1 MKTFIEKNQLNP
13 CKDLVSSC
21 SNSTLL
27 IPERHMELFRKKLDE
42 NKVNVAGYLSILL
55 KRYRFLVR
63 NGVIPK
69 YEFLKTGYQ
78 EKLQN
83 LQRVDFVP
91 VAEDWA
97 ELKCLRAF
105 FNRSMTWIFVFLLGL
120 DSLELY
126 KNLPE
131 KCASFV
137 VPILSKVRLEV
148 KAILSRKRHLYLR
161 ILLMTRDRAG

>member
-1 MKTFIEKNQLNP
+1 M
-13 CKDLVSSC
+13 D
-21 SNSTLL
+21 
-27 IPERHMELFRKKLDE
+27 LFRKKLNE

-69 YEFLKTGYQ
+69 HEFLKTGYQ

-91 VAEDWA
+91 IGEDWA

-105 FNRSMTWIFVFLLGL
+105 FNRSMTWIFVFLLEL

-126 KNLPE
+126 KVLPKKYE
-131 KCASFV
+131 SFV
-137 VPILSKVRLEV
+137 LPILAHIRLEV
-148 KAILSRKRHLYLR
+148 KAILSRKKVLYTR
-161 ILLMTRDRAG
+161 ILRMTRDRAG

>member
-1 MKTFIEKNQLNP
+1 MKTFIEKKQLNP
-13 CKDLVSSC
+13 CKDLAEPC

-27 IPERHMELFRKKLDE
+27 IPERHMDLFRKKLDE
-42 NKVNVAGYLSILL
+42 NRVNVAGYLSILL

-105 FNRSMTWIFVFLLGL
+105 FNRNTTYIF
-120 DSLELY
+120 Y
-126 KNLPE
+126 RYITII
-131 KCASFV
+131 
-137 VPILSKVRLEV
+137 PI
-148 KAILSRKRHLYLR
+148 IIY
-161 ILLMTRDRAG
+161 

>member
-1 MKTFIEKNQLNP
+1 
-13 CKDLVSSC
+13 
-21 SNSTLL
+21 
-27 IPERHMELFRKKLDE
+27 MEFFRKKLDE

-63 NGVIPK
+63 NGAIPK
-69 YEFLKTGYQ
+69 HEFLKTGYQ

-97 ELKCLRAF
+97 ELKCLRTF
-105 FNRSMTWIFVFLLGL
+105 FNRSMTWIFVFLLEL

-137 VPILSKVRLEV
+137 VPILSKFRLEV
-148 KAILSRKRHLYLR
+148 QAILSRKRHLYIR
-161 ILLMTRDRAG
+161 ILHMTRDRAG

>member
-1 MKTFIEKNQLNP
+1 
-13 CKDLVSSC
+13 
-21 SNSTLL
+21 
-27 IPERHMELFRKKLDE
+27 MEIFRQKLDE
-42 NKVNVAGYLSILL
+42 NKVNVAVYLSILL

-69 YEFLKTGYQ
+69 HEFLKTGYQ

-105 FNRSMTWIFVFLLGL
+105 FNRSMTSIFVFLLEL

-131 KCASFV
+131 KYKSFV
-137 VPILSKVRLEV
+137 VPILAKVRLEV
-148 KAILSRKRHLYLR
+148 KAILSRKKPLYSR
-161 ILLMTRDRAG
+161 IFYTTRDRTG